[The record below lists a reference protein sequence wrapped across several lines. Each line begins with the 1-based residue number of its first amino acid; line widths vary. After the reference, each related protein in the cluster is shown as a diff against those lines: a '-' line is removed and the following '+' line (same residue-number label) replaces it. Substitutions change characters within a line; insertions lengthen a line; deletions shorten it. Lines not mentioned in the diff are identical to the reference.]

1 MEIPSGI
8 LKPQNKIP
16 LYRYSIDRQ
25 TLLRAGVASETCDQI
40 YRSLFVHS
48 VGFFDQLK
56 KQLAK
61 CDPSK
66 VLSLQ
71 MSLWKVYAILLEY
84 ACRTDYKLLITEQL
98 KQQQEQFQKLTQE
111 HQAAQAQ
118 LEYEKSQLA
127 QNMQVM

>member
-1 MEIPSGI
+1 M
-8 LKPQNKIP
+8 LKAQSKIP

-25 TLLRAGVASETCDQI
+25 TLLKAGVSSETCDQI

-61 CDPSK
+61 CDPTK

-84 ACRTDYKLLITEQL
+84 ACRTDYKLLITAQTEKQL
-98 KQQQEQFQKLTQE
+98 AETAELQSKYETQQS
-111 HQAAQAQ
+111 Q
-118 LEYEKSQLA
+118 LQYEKS
-127 QNMQVM
+127 